1 MDKRIPAETDSCSY
15 PWGKV
20 KQSNVTRNKNAL
32 SVIPTVT
39 SRGTVSVP
47 ARLKRL
53 DRTQRHAVLATASGN
68 RPHASL
74 MAFALTPDCRA
85 LLFATPKAT
94 TKHRNMITN
103 SRVSL
108 VIDSRENTN
117 NDYLGAEAITIFGR
131 AHEVKQKRARA
142 GMAAILT
149 RKHPVLREFVDAST
163 TALMLVKI
171 ERCLHIGKF
180 QKISE
185 WRSE

>member
-1 MDKRIPAETDSCSY
+1 
-15 PWGKV
+15 V
-20 KQSNVTRNKNAL
+20 KQTNVTRSKNAS

-74 MAFALTPDCRA
+74 VAFALMPDCRA

-94 TKHRNMITN
+94 TKHRNMIKN

-108 VIDSRENTN
+108 VIDNRENSRV
-117 NDYLGAEAITIFGR
+117 DYLGAEAVTIFGR
-131 AHEVKQKRARA
+131 AREVKQKRART
-142 GMAAILT
+142 GMAAILK
-149 RKHPVLREFVDAST
+149 RKHPALREFVEAST

-171 ERCLHIGKF
+171 EYCLHVGKF
-180 QKISE
+180 QTVTK
-185 WRSE
+185 WRV